1 MKCYALTND
10 VKPRKKKKNL
20 FLNSRKLLNEIHAMQ
35 CWGWGL
41 NVNRILYFICM
52 IPLKKKKAPFRYLS
66 DSVKSFLLIIHIIYS
81 IQFTIVH

>member
-35 CWGWGL
+35 CWGVGIKCKPDF
-41 NVNRILYFICM
+41 VLY
-52 IPLKKKKAPFRYLS
+52 LY
-66 DSVKSFLLIIHIIYS
+66 DSFEKEKGSV
-81 IQFTIVH
+81 